1 MEEEVAIKL
10 PFSFFRLWDIKTCF
24 LFLKKRGS
32 QGGVFYNE
40 VNMEIEDIFA
50 LRLGLSSFWE
60 IREVKF
66 VQEPEGVR
74 RSMAALI

>member
-1 MEEEVAIKL
+1 ML
-10 PFSFFRLWDIKTCF
+10 PL
-24 LFLKKRGS
+24 LKKRGS
-32 QGGVFYNE
+32 QGEVIYNE

-66 VQEPEGVR
+66 VQEPEGGKTLHGCIDLKKT
-74 RSMAALI
+74 MM